1 VSTTYNNGARMA
13 KIRHDVKF
21 IFVVAICIF
30 FWFTESASKLEQ

>member
-1 VSTTYNNGARMA
+1 MA

-21 IFVVAICIF
+21 IFVIAICIF